1 MLKYEPE
8 KRATAKEMLDH
19 PWLNMP
25 ADFEFKMTERDY
37 EMMSMI
43 KKSKGDKKVL
53 NIKDI
58 IDSETEQNIADNE
71 DNENIDTRENE
82 EEDEDSFLEPTETIN
97 IQNFNNSFA
106 IYGQHVKLS
115 ALDKANPQFAK

>member
-1 MLKYEPE
+1 MLRYEPE

-25 ADFEFKMTERDY
+25 ADLDFKMTERDY

-43 KKSKGDKKVL
+43 KKSKGDKKVI

-115 ALDKANPQFAK
+115 ALDKANPQFAN

>member
-1 MLKYEPE
+1 MLRYEPE

-25 ADFEFKMTERDY
+25 ADLEFKMTERDY

-43 KKSKGDKKVL
+43 KKSKGDKKVI